1 VNFTEKIAVAGAAP
15 PVAEN
20 IENEDPRVVEAVEK
34 YLEILETGQ
43 VPDRERFLAQYSD
56 VATVLAEC
64 LDGLRFM
71 YRTAPAVQKTV
82 EPARDELTGTKP
94 LGDYRIVREIGRG
107 GMGVVYE
114 AEQLSLGR
122 RAAVKVLPFAAALD
136 GKHQQ
141 RFKNEAR
148 AAAQLQHP
156 NIVPVYAVGCDR
168 GVHYY
173 AMQFVD
179 GQSLAAVIRA
189 LRPASGP
196 APATPLSNKGIS
208 KTEVGPSPALV
219 KPETDI
225 NEPASAPIEQAIQ
238 ARRPS
243 PAAIQTNSPSD
254 SGPLLTW
261 AGNGSVEALAAETS
275 PAVAGLVTERSQ
287 SRPNFYRRV
296 AELGKAAAEALEH
309 AHQSGVV
316 HRDVK
321 PANLMLDGQG
331 HLWITDFG
339 LAYNPNNAGITTT
352 GEVVGTLR
360 YMSPEQASA
369 KHGLVDHRTDIYSL
383 GVTLYEL
390 LTLEPAFQG
399 DDRQQ
404 LLEAL
409 ANKEPPPPR
418 HFDKRIPRELETIIL
433 KAMCKNPNDRYA
445 TAQEMA
451 EDLQCFLDDKPIMA
465 RRPNLWE
472 KTAHWGRRH
481 RKLVFSAVAVLLTS
495 SAVLAGT
502 TVLLTGAWDRE
513 RQKAEEALILR
524 GRAEAKADEAKE
536 QRAFAETKAK
546 EAEQQKKLAED
557 RAEEIKE
564 QRDLAQAYFEHAQK
578 SIHVFRKLSD
588 ELGDDPAMQGVRRRL
603 LENAVEYYE
612 AFLELDDT
620 SDEVLESQ
628 AEVYQILT
636 ELSTL
641 RGSTLV
647 SILQDINVK
656 KDLKLSV
663 EQNRKVDVLARKFA
677 QRWGHAFM
685 PLAKPLPPEER
696 RKKALE
702 TARVAEKE
710 VEDILSAEQKR
721 RFKQVAL
728 QVQQRSR
735 FGFSDPQLVKD
746 LDLTSDQLDKIRNTL
761 NETYAKT
768 KGLQHVAAHESS
780 HAPPAFGGTPGKGKK
795 TSSKSP
801 SGKKLGE
808 FGKKVSD
815 FGKKVPPM
823 DFGKKETSA
832 QDKKRSELWEEALGR
847 IVTKVFTQE
856 QQEKWRGLTGTP
868 VRVEIYFD
876 YFDGLGMRH
885 PMMSMNPPGHGNRPF
900 PPMGDRE
907 RDRKGHDR

>member
-1 VNFTEKIAVAGAAP
+1 VNFTEKIAVAGGTP

-20 IENEDPRVVEAVEK
+20 IDNEDPRVVEAVEK
-34 YLEILETGQ
+34 YLEVLETGQ
-43 VPDRERFLAQYSD
+43 VPDRDKFLAQYPEIAS
-56 VATVLAEC
+56 VLAEC

-173 AMQFVD
+173 AMQFID

-189 LRPASGP
+189 LRPEG
-196 APATPLSNKGIS
+196 APAEPTPEPLQGLS
-208 KTEVGPSPALV
+208 KTELGATPALA

-225 NEPASAPIEQAIQ
+225 QNADHGIHTHRQASAAEAIQ
-238 ARRPS
+238 AT
-243 PAAIQTNSPSD
+243 PAEG
-254 SGPLLTW
+254 GPLLTW
-261 AGNGSVEALAAETS
+261 PGNGPVEALAAETS
-275 PAVAGLVTERSQ
+275 PAIAGLVTERSQ

-296 AELGKAAAEALEH
+296 AELGKSAAEALEH
-309 AHQSGVV
+309 AHQTGVV

-321 PANLMLDGQG
+321 PANLMLDGQA

-339 LAYNPNNAGITTT
+339 LAFNPNSAGVTTT

-390 LTLEPAFQG
+390 LTLEPAFPG

-404 LLEAL
+404 LLDAL
-409 ANKEPPPPR
+409 ANKDPLPPR
-418 HFDKRIPRELETIIL
+418 HFDKRVPKELETIIL
-433 KAMCKNPNDRYA
+433 KAMNKNPAERYGS
-445 TAQEMA
+445 AQEMA
-451 EDLQCFLDDKPIMA
+451 DDLQCFLDDQPIKA
-465 RRPNLWE
+465 QRPGLWE
-472 KTAHWGRRH
+472 VTAKWGRRH
-481 RKLVFSAVAVLLTS
+481 RKLVLTAVVALFVTLT
-495 SAVLAGT
+495 VLAGT
-502 TVLLTGAWDRE
+502 TVIVAGAWERE
-513 RQKAEEALILR
+513 RQKADEALLLR
-524 GRAEAKADEAKE
+524 GRAETKADEAKE
-536 QRAFAETKAK
+536 QRAKAEAKAK
-546 EAEQQKKLAED
+546 EAV
-557 RAEEIKE
+557 E
-564 QRDLAQAYFEHAQK
+564 QRDLADEQRELADAYFRHAQK
-578 SIHVFRKLSD
+578 SIHFFTQLSE

-603 LENAVEYYE
+603 LETSLDYYQ
-612 AFLELDDT
+612 AFLELDDDT
-620 SDEVLESQ
+620 SEEVLESQ
-628 AEVYQILT
+628 AKVYQILT

-647 SILQDINVK
+647 LILKDRHVK
-656 KDLKLSV
+656 DDLKLSADQV
-663 EQNRKVDVLARKFA
+663 RRVDQLSWKFA
-677 QRWGHAFM
+677 QWGKGAQPF
-685 PLAKPLPPEER
+685 AKTTLSPEDR

-702 TARVAEKE
+702 SARVAEKE
-710 VEDILSAEQKR
+710 VEDILNSNQNR
-721 RFKQVAL
+721 RFKQIAL

-735 FGFSDPQLVKD
+735 FGFSDPQLVEK
-746 LDLTSDQLDKIRNTL
+746 LDLTSDQLQRIRTTL
-761 NETYAKT
+761 NETYERT
-768 KGLQHVAAHESS
+768 KLVKNL
-780 HAPPAFGGTPGKGKK
+780 APPPVTKPNPVPMGGFPSKSKKTTGKGSFGKK
-795 TSSKSP
+795 T
-801 SGKKLGE
+801 
-808 FGKKVSD
+808 SD
-815 FGKKVPPM
+815 FGKKTS
-823 DFGKKETSA
+823 DFSKKTPDFNQE
-832 QDKKRSELWEEALGR
+832 DKKRSEIWAEALTR

-856 QQEKWRGLTGTP
+856 QQEKWRELTGTTL
-868 VRVEIYFD
+868 RVDVHFD
-876 YFDGLGMRH
+876 HFEGAGTRH
-885 PMMSMNPPGHGNRPF
+885 PWLTSVSPPGHGPRPF
-900 PPMGDRE
+900 PTMGDRE
-907 RDRKGHDR
+907 RERKGHDR